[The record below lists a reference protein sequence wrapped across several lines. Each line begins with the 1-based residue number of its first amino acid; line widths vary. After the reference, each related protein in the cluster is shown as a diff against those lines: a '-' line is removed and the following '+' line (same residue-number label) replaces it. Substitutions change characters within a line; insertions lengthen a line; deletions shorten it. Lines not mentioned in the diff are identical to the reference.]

1 MGLISFN
8 SETLDFVNGETFRPY
23 IKVLFVPAGYSL
35 TVDFNV
41 YETENPALFF
51 INTNQYLDIQSATD
65 EDAFLIYYN
74 RDFYCIQIHD
84 EEVACD
90 GLLFNN
96 IFEIPKV
103 DLLEDQLKTVSQLF
117 NQINDEL
124 NFRVAPVLHRSSLT
138 K

>member
-1 MGLISFN
+1 MISFN